1 MKGQNFKLFI
11 EFNLELQKYMK
22 NEKSLQKRFV

>member
-1 MKGQNFKLFI
+1 MKEQNFKLFI

-22 NEKSLQKRFV
+22 NEKSLQKVY